1 MFSYFCQV
9 THRTIRGIDRP
20 MGKVV
25 SFQRRNSGRAG
36 GIATILA
43 AMGVAGAA
51 GYFGP
56 GFLDK
61 LPLPNAEQ
69 LVATGGAETIAG
81 RASVIDGDTIEIH
94 GERIR
99 FNGIDAAE
107 SAQFCTDAAGRMY
120 RCGARAAEA
129 LAGWLAAASPTA
141 CKFVER
147 DQYGRF
153 VGNCTRA
160 DGASV
165 QRWLVRNGHALDW
178 PRYSNGEFSREQSA
192 ARAKKVGI
200 WQGQFELPWEWRA
213 AQSEQTDSSSIVSL
227 TPSAVSPAAAS
238 KQSGACDTKGNISR
252 TGERIYHMPGQ
263 KYYARTRVST
273 GKGERWFCSEQEAQ
287 AAGWRRSQ
295 Q

>member
-61 LPLPNAEQ
+61 LPLPNDAQ
-69 LVATGGAETIAG
+69 LVASGSAETIVG

-99 FNGIDAAE
+99 FNGIDAPE

-238 KQSGACDTKGNISR
+238 KQSGACDIKGNISR